1 LTGKLVRVPE
11 EILRALRERYQ
22 DLASLGNGPLV
33 EVILR
38 RALTEPGRR
47 EKG

>member
-1 LTGKLVRVPE
+1 MTGKLVRVPE
-11 EILRALRERYQ
+11 DLLRVLRGRYP

-38 RALTEPGRR
+38 RALAEPTRR